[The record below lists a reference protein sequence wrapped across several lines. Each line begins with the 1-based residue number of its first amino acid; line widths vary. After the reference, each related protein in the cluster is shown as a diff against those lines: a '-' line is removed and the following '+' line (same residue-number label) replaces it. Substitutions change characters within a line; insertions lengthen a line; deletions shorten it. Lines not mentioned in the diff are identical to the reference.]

1 MLREFDAILGSGSLL
16 FHSGASHRADRRHP
30 RLEGADDAA
39 AQPAQRR
46 ARRRGRALRVVDGVG
61 HDLPEPVWR
70 PVLEVLVEDFATSA
84 PRE

>member
-1 MLREFDAILGSGSLL
+1 MRPRNRHNVA
-16 FHSGASHRADRRHP
+16 RAVEVAP
-30 RLEGADDAA
+30 YV
-39 AQPAQRR
+39 
-46 ARRRGRALRVVDGVG
+46 VVDGVG